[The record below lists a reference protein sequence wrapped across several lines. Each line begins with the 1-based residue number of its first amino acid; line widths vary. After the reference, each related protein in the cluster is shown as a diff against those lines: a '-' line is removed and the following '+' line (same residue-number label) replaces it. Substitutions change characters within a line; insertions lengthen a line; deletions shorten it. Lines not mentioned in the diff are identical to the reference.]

1 MTRVHRSFLPGDRGT
16 DPYVVGLVDLDGVDG
31 GTRLVANLDDVAGM
45 AIGAR
50 VRLRIEQVG
59 DRPHPVFELVA

>member
-1 MTRVHRSFLPGDRGT
+1 MTRVHRSFLPKARDAA
-16 DPYVVGLVDLDGVDG
+16 PYLVGLVDLDGVEG

-50 VRLRIEQVG
+50 VRLRIERVG
-59 DRPHPVFELVA
+59 TRAHPVFELL